1 MRELILYSTLF
12 GHNLELSQL
21 IAEHYPQMTRQALTK
36 TSAASLINYDHLI
49 ICPCTY
55 GDGYLTPL
63 EEQFF
68 HQVQRMPLPH
78 LSYLVVGA
86 GDLDYGH
93 AAFARAVLIFD
104 RALHDQGARRLGAP
118 IRVDYEEVANGAR
131 QAVAQLKR
139 VRKEIEH
146 G

>member
-21 IAEHYPQMTRQALTK
+21 IAGCCPQMTRQALTEK
-36 TSAASLINYDHLI
+36 SAASLINYDRLI

-55 GDGYLTPL
+55 GDGYLTPP

-68 HQVQRMPLPH
+68 HQVQGMPLPH
-78 LSYLVVGA
+78 LSYLVAGA

-104 RALHDQGARRLGAP
+104 RTLHDQGARRLGAP
-118 IRVDYEEVANGAR
+118 IRVDYEETASGAR

-139 VRKEIEH
+139 VRKEPEH

>member
-1 MRELILYSTLF
+1 MANCNRLVL
-12 GHNLELSQL
+12 
-21 IAEHYPQMTRQALTK
+21 
-36 TSAASLINYDHLI
+36 
-49 ICPCTY
+49 CPCTY

-68 HQVQRMPLPH
+68 HQVQGMPLPH

-118 IRVDYEEVANGAR
+118 IRVDYEETASGAR

-139 VRKEIEH
+139 ARKEPEH